1 MWMNAGLFRVAEE
14 GLAAAI
20 SLENLEGVRQV
31 WSLDGDA
38 LVELSR
44 IGAGEDELAVGAVGA
59 NWTWAR
65 AICWR
70 LRAVDDWAVVQ
81 VDLSAVSATNQA
93 SPWVGSDQNAVPG
106 REWAC

>member
-1 MWMNAGLFRVAEE
+1 MWVNAGLSRVAEE

-20 SLENLEGVRQV
+20 SLEDVEGVRQV
-31 WSLDGDA
+31 WSLDGNA
-38 LVELSR
+38 LEEHSR

-65 AICWR
+65 AICWG
-70 LRAVDDWAVVQ
+70 LWAVDDWTVVQ

-93 SPWVGSDQNAVPG
+93 SPRVGSDQDAVSG

>member
-1 MWMNAGLFRVAEE
+1 MWVNAGLSRVAEE

-20 SLENLEGVRQV
+20 SLEDLEGVRQV

-38 LVELSR
+38 LEEHSR

-65 AICWR
+65 AICWG
-70 LRAVDDWAVVQ
+70 LWAVDDWTVVQ

-93 SPWVGSDQNAVPG
+93 SPRVGSDHDAVSG